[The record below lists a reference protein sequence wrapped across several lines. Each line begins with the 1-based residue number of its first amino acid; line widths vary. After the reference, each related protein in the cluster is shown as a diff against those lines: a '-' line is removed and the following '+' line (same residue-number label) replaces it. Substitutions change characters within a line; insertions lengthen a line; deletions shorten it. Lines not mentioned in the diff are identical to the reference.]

1 MSRTPSKALGSRPYE
16 TIGLLKVNDQPWS
29 REVRMT
35 RFALIL
41 TTVLL
46 LLPPPALPQ
55 AEYRIYEEHPRL
67 LINPQRIDRLR
78 KDAARQS
85 ARWRH
90 LKTLID
96 NGASFP
102 EEPLVLALLFQA
114 LDDEV
119 AGRQAVEWA
128 VESARAGT
136 LADPENLRLAAI
148 VLDWCYELFTDEQK
162 TATAEAL
169 GKSAGPLLSAPN
181 PAIDS
186 VRGAVL
192 AAAAAAGDW
201 DGSEALLGSFI
212 ERHWKRWI
220 APALRRGELLDRG
233 YEIIAVMEI
242 CHVIRRNLE
251 IDLWKDTRGAFQTL
265 PRHLM
270 LGYYPKP
277 LETDEGVFRDP
288 ASRSTHD
295 FDPARE
301 STLRRIGEMLL
312 VAYNVS
318 SDTYRFL
325 QGWLRHDAFVLKT
338 PLGAPYEFLWVNPYL
353 PGLSYSSSPLFT
365 HDELR
370 GRLFVRG
377 GWEEGDVWLGYINGE
392 LQIFADGKRYLVR
405 QEDRQAPLGLAGT
418 IIVFGSVP
426 MSIKFKAPE
435 GERIFVVGLGDQ
447 QPVRAKIGRKGFQVY
462 EPGRGG
468 ILRFENPPEPMKP
481 FLNFKKRIKLEV
493 RPGPW
498 RGPSSRG
505 RKPPTLN
512 PDRKPD

>member
-16 TIGLLKVNDQPWS
+16 TIGLLKVNDRPWS

-277 LETDEGVFRDP
+277 PQLIARQLGADEAERFRGEGDQAALFP
-288 ASRSTHD
+288 
-295 FDPARE
+295 
-301 STLRRIGEMLL
+301 IGEMQFR
-312 VAYNVS
+312 V
-318 SDTYRFL
+318 
-325 QGWLRHDAFVLKT
+325 G
-338 PLGAPYEFLWVNPYL
+338 
-353 PGLSYSSSPLFT
+353 LFT
-365 HDELR
+365 DIEKATDNPGEEFDKAGKYIIHSDYTTSQDLNSYLESGPKTFYVERR
-370 GRLFVRG
+370 GEIYVMTITER
-377 GWEEGDVWLGYINGE
+377 EE
-392 LQIFADGKRYLVR
+392 ARR
-405 QEDRQAPLGLAGT
+405 PSAP
-418 IIVFGSVP
+418 
-426 MSIKFKAPE
+426 
-435 GERIFVVGLGDQ
+435 
-447 QPVRAKIGRKGFQVY
+447 
-462 EPGRGG
+462 
-468 ILRFENPPEPMKP
+468 
-481 FLNFKKRIKLEV
+481 
-493 RPGPW
+493 
-498 RGPSSRG
+498 
-505 RKPPTLN
+505 
-512 PDRKPD
+512 

>member
-1 MSRTPSKALGSRPYE
+1 MKRLALVFP
-16 TIGLLKVNDQPWS
+16 LL
-29 REVRMT
+29 M
-35 RFALIL
+35 
-41 TTVLL
+41 L
-46 LLPPPALPQ
+46 LLPTPALPQ
-55 AEYRIYEEHPRL
+55 AEYRIYLEHPRL
-67 LINPQRIDRLR
+67 LINSQRVDRLR

-85 ARWRH
+85 ARWRQ

-96 NGASFP
+96 GGAAFP
-102 EEPLVLALLFQA
+102 EEPLVRALQFQV
-114 LDDEV
+114 LDDEP
-119 AGRQAVEWA
+119 AGRQAVQWA
-128 VESARAGT
+128 VESAHAGV
-136 LADPENLRLAAI
+136 LKDPESLRLAAL
-148 VLDWCYELFTDEQK
+148 VFDWCYELFSDEQK
-162 TATAEAL
+162 TATARAL
-169 GKSAGPLLSAPN
+169 GEGAGPLLDAPN
-181 PAIDS
+181 PGIDS

-192 AAAAAAGDW
+192 AATAAAGDW
-201 DGSEALLGSFI
+201 DGSEALLGNFI
-212 ERHWKRWI
+212 ERHWMQWI

-251 IDLWKDTRGAFQTL
+251 LDLWKETRKAFEFL

-270 LGYYPKP
+270 LGYYPQP
-277 LETDEGVFRDP
+277 IQTAEGVFRDP
-288 ASRSTHD
+288 AARSTQD

-318 SDTYRFL
+318 WDNYRFL
-325 QGWLRHDAFVLKT
+325 QGWLRHDAFILKT

-353 PGLSYSSSPLFT
+353 PGFSYSSSPLFT

-370 GRLFVRG
+370 GRLFVRA
-377 GWEEGDVWLGYINGE
+377 GWEEGDPWLGYFNGE

-405 QEDRQAPLGLAGT
+405 QQDRQAPLGLAGT
-418 IIVFGSVP
+418 IVVFGSVP
-426 MSIKFKAPE
+426 MSIKFKSPG
-435 GERIFVVGLGDQ
+435 GERIFIVGLGDQ
-447 QPVRAKIGRKGFQVY
+447 QPVRAKIGRKGFEVY

-468 ILRFENPPEPMKP
+468 ILRFENPAEPQKP
-481 FLNFKKRIKLEV
+481 FLNFDKRIKLEV

-498 RGPSSRG
+498 RGLSSGG